1 MFSNIGIKEFQ
12 KYLDIEKERQLA
24 LQDVSE
30 MLGIDITFSDEE
42 MLKNAEENFTK
53 AISKKMAIQLSQL
66 FNKPVERFLKI

>member
-53 AISKKMAIQLSQL
+53 AISKKMAKEV
-66 FNKPVERFLKI
+66 NEWLKSAFS

>member
-53 AISKKMAIQLSQL
+53 AISKKITKEMNEWMKSAFS
-66 FNKPVERFLKI
+66 

>member
-24 LQDVSE
+24 LKDVSE
-30 MLGIDITFSDEE
+30 ILGIDITFSDEE

-53 AISKKMAIQLSQL
+53 AISKKITKEVNEWMKSAFS
-66 FNKPVERFLKI
+66 